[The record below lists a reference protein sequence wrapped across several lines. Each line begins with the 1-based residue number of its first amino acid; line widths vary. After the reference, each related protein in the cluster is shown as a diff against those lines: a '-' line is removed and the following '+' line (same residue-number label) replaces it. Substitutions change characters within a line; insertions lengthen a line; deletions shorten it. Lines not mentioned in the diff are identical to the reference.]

1 MNNFW
6 TAAKELSSK
15 LFFTYAIID
24 KLTSDETGYCFAKN
38 ESIGEKAD
46 KHPSNISKAISELIK
61 LEYLYVLEIKEGF
74 VVLERRLYTE
84 KHYKKYLEDKENVK
98 NLFKTFYETKGEII
112 YYFNERNPHP
122 KFHKESYKKNT
133 DGEIA
138 NGTDGEIAKYNS
150 SYINLPKSNQK
161 ISDSDLENKFKTKP
175 SVIKMLAFDRNLLL
189 DQKFINSLRIY
200 DIDFLRELFAKV
212 PKGTTNPAGYLRTC
226 LNNNPQPVV
235 AKTKKVEVKESIQV
249 IEEPKEKLP
258 RQEVIENF
266 CTETNCS
273 ATDMPLYLKNILNKT
288 LEGLSYEQI
297 S

>member
-1 MNNFW
+1 
-6 TAAKELSSK
+6 
-15 LFFTYAIID
+15 
-24 KLTSDETGYCFAKN
+24 
-38 ESIGEKAD
+38 
-46 KHPSNISKAISELIK
+46 
-61 LEYLYVLEIKEGF
+61 
-74 VVLERRLYTE
+74 
-84 KHYKKYLEDKENVK
+84 
-98 NLFKTFYETKGEII
+98 
-112 YYFNERNPHP
+112 
-122 KFHKESYKKNT
+122 
-133 DGEIA
+133 
-138 NGTDGEIAKYNS
+138 
-150 SYINLPKSNQK
+150 
-161 ISDSDLENKFKTKP
+161 
-175 SVIKMLAFDRNLLL
+175 MLAFDRNLLL

-297 S
+297 